1 VLTRRILRSSTFR
14 LVLLY
19 MALVSGSV
27 LVLFGFIY
35 WATAGFMD
43 RQVDVTIEAE
53 IQGLAEQYRRRGLSG
68 LKTVIA
74 ERVARDRGG
83 ASVYLL
89 VDTDLQPVVGNLS
102 GWPSA
107 PVSDDGWLAFTL
119 RERGPDGT
127 EEHRARA
134 RVFLLVGGLRLLVGR
149 DVRDLE
155 ATRSVILGALGWGL
169 AISVGL
175 ALAGGLMM
183 TSSMVR
189 RIEAINETS
198 REIVEGDLTRR
209 IPTSGAGDDF
219 DKLVSNL
226 NGMLERITGLMET
239 VREVSDNIAHDLR
252 TPLTRLRSQ
261 LEIAGAKQE
270 RSDPE
275 ARAAVERAIAEAD
288 SLLDT
293 FQALLR
299 IARIEAEQRREGFAA
314 VDLAPLLNDV
324 VELYEPVAAERG
336 LTIGLQLGETGP
348 IDGDRDLLFQ
358 AVANLLDNAIKYT
371 PAGGRITLGLTAA
384 GEGVEI
390 SVADTG
396 PGIPVDQRERVF
408 DRFHRLE
415 SSRSTPGS
423 GLGLSLV
430 RAVARLH
437 GAVVRL
443 MDNQPGVRVSVLLP
457 RRSGRHAAGMGD
469 TADPS
474 PSLSPRGGGP
484 G

>member
-43 RQVDVTIEAE
+43 RQADVTIEAE
-53 IQGLAEQYRRRGLSG
+53 IQGLAEQYRQRGLGG

-74 ERVARDRGG
+74 ERVAKDPTGS
-83 ASVYLL
+83 SVYLL
-89 VDTDLQPVVGNLS
+89 VDKDLQPIVGNLS
-102 GWPSA
+102 RWPVTPVAEAGW
-107 PVSDDGWLAFTL
+107 VDFTL

-127 EEHRARA
+127 EEHRARGRA
-134 RVFLLVGGLRLLVGR
+134 FLLVGNLRLLVGR

-155 ATRSVILGALGWGL
+155 RTRSLIVGALGWGL

-189 RIEAINETS
+189 RIEAINDTS

-209 IPTSGAGDDF
+209 IPASGAGDDF
-219 DKLVSNL
+219 DRLVGNL
-226 NGMLERITGLMET
+226 NGMLDRITGLMET
-239 VREVSDNIAHDLR
+239 VRQVSDNIAHDLR
-252 TPLTRLRSQ
+252 TPLTRLRRR
-261 LEIAGAKQE
+261 LEIARAQQGDG
-270 RSDPE
+270 DPE
-275 ARAAVERAIAEAD
+275 ARAAVEQAIEEAD
-288 SLLDT
+288 GLLAT

-314 VDLAPLLNDV
+314 VELGPLLTDV
-324 VELYEPVAAERG
+324 AELYEPVAADRDQ
-336 LTIGLQLGETGP
+336 TIALQVTDGVV

-358 AVANLLDNAIKYT
+358 AVANLVDNAIKYT
-371 PAGGRITLGLTAA
+371 PIGGHIVLGLRLA
-384 GEGVEI
+384 GDAVEL

-396 PGIPVDQRERVF
+396 PGIPADQRERVF

-437 GAVVRL
+437 GATIRL
-443 MDNQPGVRVSVLLP
+443 TDNAPGLRVTLALP
-457 RRSGRHAAGMGD
+457 RRAGSRAG
-469 TADPS
+469 
-474 PSLSPRGGGP
+474 
-484 G
+484 

>member
-1 VLTRRILRSSTFR
+1 MLTRRILRSSTFR

-53 IQGLAEQYRRRGLSG
+53 IQGLAEQYRRRGLGG

-74 ERVARDRGG
+74 ERVGKDPGG
-83 ASVYLL
+83 SSVYLL
-89 VDTDLQPVVGNLS
+89 VDADLQPVVGNLS
-102 GWPSA
+102 GWPTV
-107 PVSDDGWLAFTL
+107 PVAEDGWLNFTL

-127 EEHRARA
+127 EEHRARG
-134 RVFLLVGGLRLLVGR
+134 RMFLLVGNLHLLVGR

-155 ATRSVILGALGWGL
+155 ATRSLIVGALGWGL

-189 RIEAINETS
+189 RIEAINDTS

-209 IPTSGAGDDF
+209 IPASGADDDF
-219 DKLVSNL
+219 DKLVANL
-226 NGMLERITGLMET
+226 NGMLDRITGLMDA
-239 VREVSDNIAHDLR
+239 VRQVSDNIAHDLR
-252 TPLTRLRSQ
+252 TPLTRLRSR
-261 LEIAGAKQE
+261 LEIARAQQGQSAA
-270 RSDPE
+270 E
-275 ARAAVERAIAEAD
+275 ARTAIEQAIEEAD
-288 SLLDT
+288 SLLST

-314 VDLAPLLNDV
+314 VALGPLLTDV
-324 VELYEPVAAERG
+324 AELYEPVAAEHG
-336 LTIGLQLGETGP
+336 QMLTVDLSKPLTTE
-348 IDGDRDLLFQ
+348 GDRDLLFQ
-358 AVANLLDNAIKYT
+358 AVANLVDNAIKYT
-371 PAGGRITLGLTAA
+371 PSGGRIVLGLQA
-384 GEGVEI
+384 GGEAVELY
-390 SVADTG
+390 VADSG
-396 PGIPVDQRERVF
+396 PGIPADQQERVF

-415 SSRSTPGS
+415 TSRSTPGS

-437 GAVVRL
+437 GAGIRVT
-443 MDNQPGVRVSVLLP
+443 DNQPGTRIALLLP
-457 RRSGRHAAGMGD
+457 SRPEGSAVA
-469 TADPS
+469 
-474 PSLSPRGGGP
+474 
-484 G
+484 

>member
-43 RQVDVTIEAE
+43 RQADVTIEAE
-53 IQGLAEQYRRRGLSG
+53 IQGLAEQYRQRGLGG

-74 ERVARDRGG
+74 ERVAKDPTGS
-83 ASVYLL
+83 SVYLL
-89 VDTDLQPVVGNLS
+89 VDKDLQPIVGNLS
-102 GWPSA
+102 RWPVTPVAEAGW
-107 PVSDDGWLAFTL
+107 VDFTL

-127 EEHRARA
+127 EEHRARGRA
-134 RVFLLVGGLRLLVGR
+134 FLLVGNLRLLVGR

-155 ATRSVILGALGWGL
+155 RTRSLIVGALGWGL

-189 RIEAINETS
+189 RIEAINDTS

-209 IPTSGAGDDF
+209 IPASGAGDDF
-219 DKLVSNL
+219 DRLVGNL
-226 NGMLERITGLMET
+226 NGMLDRITGLMET
-239 VREVSDNIAHDLR
+239 VRQVSDNIAHDLR
-252 TPLTRLRSQ
+252 TPLTRLRSR
-261 LEIAGAKQE
+261 LEIARAQQGDG
-270 RSDPE
+270 DPE
-275 ARAAVERAIAEAD
+275 ARAAVEQAIEEAD
-288 SLLDT
+288 GLLAT

-314 VDLAPLLNDV
+314 VELGPLLTDV
-324 VELYEPVAAERG
+324 AELYEPVAADRDQ
-336 LTIGLQLGETGP
+336 TIALQVTDGVV

-358 AVANLLDNAIKYT
+358 AVANLVDNAIKYT
-371 PAGGRITLGLTAA
+371 PIGGHIVLGLRLA
-384 GEGVEI
+384 GDAVEL

-396 PGIPVDQRERVF
+396 PGIPADQRERVF

-437 GAVVRL
+437 GATIRL
-443 MDNQPGVRVSVLLP
+443 TDNAPGLRVALALP
-457 RRSGRHAAGMGD
+457 HRAGARAG
-469 TADPS
+469 
-474 PSLSPRGGGP
+474 
-484 G
+484 

>member
-1 VLTRRILRSSTFR
+1 MLTRRILRSSTFR

-53 IQGLAEQYRRRGLSG
+53 IQGLAEQYRQRGLAG
-68 LKTVIA
+68 LKAVIA
-74 ERVARDRGG
+74 ERVAKDPAG

-89 VDTDLQPVVGNLS
+89 VDHDLQPIVGNLS
-102 GWPSA
+102 GWPA
-107 PVSDDGWLAFTL
+107 AGAAEDGWTDFAL
-119 RERGPDGT
+119 RQRGPDGA

-134 RVFLLVGGLRLLVGR
+134 RTFLLVGNLRLLVGR

-155 ATRSVILGALGWGL
+155 KTRSVIVGALGWGL

-189 RIEAINETS
+189 RIEAINDTS

-219 DKLVSNL
+219 DKLVTNL
-226 NGMLERITGLMET
+226 NGMLDRITGLMET
-239 VREVSDNIAHDLR
+239 VRQVSDNIAHDLR
-252 TPLTRLRSQ
+252 TPLTRLRSR
-261 LEIAGAKQE
+261 LEIA
-270 RSDPE
+270 
-275 ARAAVERAIAEAD
+275 RAQPGRPDGEGRVAVEQAIEEAD
-288 SLLDT
+288 GLLST

-314 VDLAPLLNDV
+314 VDLAPLLTDV
-324 VELYEPVAAERG
+324 AELYEPVATERDQALG
-336 LTIGLQLGETGP
+336 VQLLEVVP
-348 IDGDRDLLFQ
+348 VDGDRDLLFQ
-358 AVANLLDNAIKYT
+358 AVANLVDNAIKYT
-371 PAGGRITLGLTAA
+371 PPGGRIVLGLAPA
-384 GEGVEI
+384 RDGAEVY
-390 SVADTG
+390 VADTG
-396 PGIPVDQRERVF
+396 PGIPADQRERVF

-437 GAVVRL
+437 RATIRL
-443 MDNQPGVRVSVLLP
+443 TDNGPGLRVTLVLP
-457 RRSGRHAAGMGD
+457 RRSALPR
-469 TADPS
+469 S
-474 PSLSPRGGGP
+474 P
-484 G
+484 

>member
-1 VLTRRILRSSTFR
+1 MLTHRILRSSTFR

-53 IQGLAEQYRRRGLSG
+53 IQGLAEQYRRRGLGG

-74 ERVARDRGG
+74 ERVARDPAG

-89 VDTDLQPVVGNLS
+89 VDADLQPVVGNLS
-102 GWPSA
+102 RWPVA
-107 PVSDDGWLAFTL
+107 PVSEEGWLDFSL

-127 EEHRARA
+127 EEHRARGRA
-134 RVFLLVGGLRLLVGR
+134 FLLVGNLRLLVGR

-155 ATRSVILGALGWGL
+155 ATRSLILGALGWGL

-189 RIEAINETS
+189 RIEAINDTS
-198 REIVEGDLTRR
+198 REIVEGDLARR
-209 IPTSGAGDDF
+209 IPTTGAGDDF
-219 DKLVSNL
+219 DKLVANL
-226 NGMLERITGLMET
+226 NGMLDRITGLMDT
-239 VREVSDNIAHDLR
+239 VRQVSDNIAHDLR
-252 TPLTRLRSQ
+252 TPLTRLRSR
-261 LEIAGAKQE
+261 LEIARAQQGAG
-270 RSDPE
+270 DPE
-275 ARAAVERAIAEAD
+275 ARAAVEQAIEEAD
-288 SLLDT
+288 ALLAT

-314 VDLAPLLNDV
+314 VELGPLLTDV
-324 VELYEPVAAERG
+324 AELYEPVAAEREQV
-336 LTIGLQLGETGP
+336 IALQVADG
-348 IDGDRDLLFQ
+348 ISVDGDRDLLFQ
-358 AVANLLDNAIKYT
+358 AVANLVDNAIKYT
-371 PAGGRITLGLTAA
+371 PIGGRIVLGLRPVGEAA
-384 GEGVEI
+384 EL

-396 PGIPVDQRERVF
+396 PGIPADQRERVF

-423 GLGLSLV
+423 GLGLRVV

-437 GAVVRL
+437 GATIRL
-443 MDNQPGVRVSVLLP
+443 TDNGPGLRVALVLP
-457 RRSGRHAAGMGD
+457 RR
-469 TADPS
+469 
-474 PSLSPRGGGP
+474 
-484 G
+484 

>member
-53 IQGLAEQYRRRGLSG
+53 IQGLAEQYRQRGLAG
-68 LKTVIA
+68 LKAVIA
-74 ERVARDRGG
+74 ERVAKDPTG

-89 VDTDLQPVVGNLS
+89 VDQDLQRIVGNLS
-102 GWPSA
+102 GWPA
-107 PVSDDGWLAFTL
+107 ARAAEDGWTDFAL
-119 RERGPDGT
+119 RERGPDGA

-134 RVFLLVGGLRLLVGR
+134 RTFLLVGNLRLLVGR

-155 ATRSVILGALGWGL
+155 KTRSVIVGALAWGL

-189 RIEAINETS
+189 RIEAINDTS

-219 DKLVSNL
+219 DKLVANL
-226 NGMLERITGLMET
+226 NGMLDRITGLMET
-239 VREVSDNIAHDLR
+239 VRQVSDNIAHDLR
-252 TPLTRLRSQ
+252 TPLTRLRSR
-261 LEIAGAKQE
+261 LEIARAQQGRPDGE
-270 RSDPE
+270 G
-275 ARAAVERAIAEAD
+275 RAAVEQAIEEAD
-288 SLLDT
+288 GLLST

-314 VDLAPLLNDV
+314 VDLAPLLTDV
-324 VELYEPVAAERG
+324 AELYEPVAAERDQA
-336 LTIGLQLGETGP
+336 LAVRLLEVAP
-348 IDGDRDLLFQ
+348 VDGDRDLLFQ
-358 AVANLLDNAIKYT
+358 AVANLVDNAIKYT
-371 PAGGRITLGLTAA
+371 PPGGRIVLGLAPA
-384 GEGVEI
+384 RDGAEVY
-390 SVADTG
+390 VADTG
-396 PGIPVDQRERVF
+396 PGIPADQRERVF

-437 GAVVRL
+437 GATIRL
-443 MDNQPGVRVSVLLP
+443 TDNGPGLRVTLVLP
-457 RRSGRHAAGMGD
+457 RRSAR
-469 TADPS
+469 
-474 PSLSPRGGGP
+474 PRGP
-484 G
+484 

>member
-1 VLTRRILRSSTFR
+1 MLTRRILRSSTFR

-27 LVLFGFIY
+27 LLLFGFIY
-35 WATAGFMD
+35 WATAGFME

-53 IQGLAEQYRRRGLSG
+53 IQGLAEQYRQRGLSG
-68 LKTVIA
+68 LKAVIA
-74 ERVARDRGG
+74 DRVAKDPAGS
-83 ASVYLL
+83 SVYLL
-89 VDTDLQPVVGNLS
+89 VDEDLQPIVGNLS
-102 GWPSA
+102 RWPTA
-107 PVSDDGWLAFTL
+107 PVAEDGWTDFTL

-134 RVFLLVGGLRLLVGR
+134 RAFRLIGNLRLLVGR

-155 ATRSVILGALGWGL
+155 QTRSVIVGALGWGL

-189 RIEAINETS
+189 RIEAINDTS

-209 IPTSGAGDDF
+209 IPASGAGDDF
-219 DKLVSNL
+219 DKLVANL
-226 NGMLERITGLMET
+226 NGMLDRITGLMET
-239 VREVSDNIAHDLR
+239 VRQVSDNIAHDLR
-252 TPLTRLRSQ
+252 TPLTRLRSR
-261 LEIAGAKQE
+261 LEIARAQQGGSAA
-270 RSDPE
+270 E
-275 ARAAVERAIAEAD
+275 ARAAVEQAIEEAD
-288 SLLDT
+288 GLLAT

-299 IARIEAEQRREGFAA
+299 IARIEAGQRRAGFAA
-314 VDLAPLLNDV
+314 VDLGPLLTDV
-324 VELYEPVAAERG
+324 AELYEPVAAERDQ
-336 LTIGLQLGETGP
+336 TIALEVTDGVV

-358 AVANLLDNAIKYT
+358 AVANLVDNAIKYT
-371 PAGGRITLGLTAA
+371 PIGGHIVLGLKRT
-384 GEGVEI
+384 GEAVEL
-390 SVADTG
+390 SVVDTG
-396 PGIPVDQRERVF
+396 PGIPFDQRERVF

-437 GAVVRL
+437 GATIRL
-443 MDNQPGVRVSVLLP
+443 TDNAPGLRVALALP
-457 RRSGRHAAGMGD
+457 RRAA
-469 TADPS
+469 S
-474 PSLSPRGGGP
+474 
-484 G
+484 

>member
-43 RQVDVTIEAE
+43 RQADVTIEAE
-53 IQGLAEQYRRRGLSG
+53 IQGLAEQYRQRGLGG

-74 ERVARDRGG
+74 ERVAKDPTGS
-83 ASVYLL
+83 SVYLL
-89 VDTDLQPVVGNLS
+89 VDKDLQPIVGNLS
-102 GWPSA
+102 RWPVTPVAEAGW
-107 PVSDDGWLAFTL
+107 VDFTL

-127 EEHRARA
+127 EEHRARGRA
-134 RVFLLVGGLRLLVGR
+134 FLLVGNLRLLVGR

-155 ATRSVILGALGWGL
+155 RTRSLIVGALGWGL

-189 RIEAINETS
+189 RIEAINDTS
-198 REIVEGDLTRR
+198 REIIEGDLTRR
-209 IPTSGAGDDF
+209 IPASGAGDDF
-219 DKLVSNL
+219 DRLVGNL
-226 NGMLERITGLMET
+226 NGMLDRITGLMET
-239 VREVSDNIAHDLR
+239 VRQVSDNIAHDLR
-252 TPLTRLRSQ
+252 TPLTRLRSR
-261 LEIAGAKQE
+261 LEIARAQQGDG
-270 RSDPE
+270 DPE
-275 ARAAVERAIAEAD
+275 ARAAVEQAIEEAD
-288 SLLDT
+288 GLLAT

-314 VDLAPLLNDV
+314 VELGPLLTDV
-324 VELYEPVAAERG
+324 AELYEPVAADRDQ
-336 LTIGLQLGETGP
+336 TIALQVTDGVV

-358 AVANLLDNAIKYT
+358 AVANLVDNAIKYT
-371 PAGGRITLGLTAA
+371 PIGGHIVLGLRLA
-384 GEGVEI
+384 GDAVEL

-396 PGIPVDQRERVF
+396 PGIPADQRERVF

-437 GAVVRL
+437 GATIRL
-443 MDNQPGVRVSVLLP
+443 TDNAPGLRVTLALP
-457 RRSGRHAAGMGD
+457 RRAGSRAG
-469 TADPS
+469 
-474 PSLSPRGGGP
+474 
-484 G
+484 

>member
-1 VLTRRILRSSTFR
+1 MLTRRILRSSTFR

-27 LVLFGFIY
+27 LLLFGFIY

-53 IQGLAEQYRRRGLSG
+53 IQGLAEQYRRRGLGG

-74 ERVARDRGG
+74 ERVAKDPGG
-83 ASVYLL
+83 SSVYLL
-89 VDTDLQPVVGNLS
+89 VDSDLQPIVGNLS
-102 GWPSA
+102 RWPAA
-107 PVSDDGWLAFTL
+107 PVSDDGWLDFTL

-127 EEHRARA
+127 EEHRARGRA
-134 RVFLLVGGLRLLVGR
+134 FLLVGNLRLLVGR

-155 ATRSVILGALGWGL
+155 RTRSLIVGALGWGL

-189 RIEAINETS
+189 RIEAINDTS

-209 IPTSGAGDDF
+209 IPASGAGDDF
-219 DKLVSNL
+219 DRLVGNL
-226 NGMLERITGLMET
+226 NGMLDRITGLMET
-239 VREVSDNIAHDLR
+239 VRQVSDNIAHDLR
-252 TPLTRLRSQ
+252 TPLTRLRSR
-261 LEIAGAKQE
+261 LEIARAQQGDG
-270 RSDPE
+270 DPE
-275 ARAAVERAIAEAD
+275 ARAAVEQAIEEAD
-288 SLLDT
+288 GLLAT

-314 VDLAPLLNDV
+314 VELGPLLNDV
-324 VELYEPVAAERG
+324 AELYEPVAADRDQ
-336 LTIGLQLGETGP
+336 TIALQVTDGAV

-358 AVANLLDNAIKYT
+358 AVANLVDNAIKYT
-371 PAGGRITLGLTAA
+371 PIGGHIVLGLRPA
-384 GEGVEI
+384 GEAVEL

-396 PGIPVDQRERVF
+396 PGIPADQRERVF

-437 GAVVRL
+437 GATIRL
-443 MDNQPGVRVSVLLP
+443 TDNAPGLRVALALP
-457 RRSGRHAAGMGD
+457 HRAGARAG
-469 TADPS
+469 
-474 PSLSPRGGGP
+474 
-484 G
+484 

>member
-1 VLTRRILRSSTFR
+1 MLTRRILRSSTFR

-43 RQVDVTIEAE
+43 RQADVTIEAE
-53 IQGLAEQYRRRGLSG
+53 IQGLAEQYRQRGLGG

-74 ERVARDRGG
+74 ERVAKDPTGS
-83 ASVYLL
+83 SVYLL
-89 VDTDLQPVVGNLS
+89 VDKDLQPIVGNLS
-102 GWPSA
+102 RWPVTPVAEAGW
-107 PVSDDGWLAFTL
+107 VDFTL

-127 EEHRARA
+127 EEHRARGRA
-134 RVFLLVGGLRLLVGR
+134 FLLVGNLRLLVGR

-155 ATRSVILGALGWGL
+155 RTRSLIVGALGWGL

-189 RIEAINETS
+189 RIEAINDTS

-209 IPTSGAGDDF
+209 IPASGAGDDF
-219 DKLVSNL
+219 DRLVGNL
-226 NGMLERITGLMET
+226 NGMLDRITGLMET
-239 VREVSDNIAHDLR
+239 VRQVSDNIAHDLR
-252 TPLTRLRSQ
+252 TPLTRLRSR
-261 LEIAGAKQE
+261 LEIARAQQGDG
-270 RSDPE
+270 DPE
-275 ARAAVERAIAEAD
+275 ARAAVEQAIEEAD
-288 SLLDT
+288 GLLAT

-314 VDLAPLLNDV
+314 VELGPLLTDV
-324 VELYEPVAAERG
+324 AELYEPVAADRDQ
-336 LTIGLQLGETGP
+336 TIALQVTDGVV

-358 AVANLLDNAIKYT
+358 AVANLVDNAIKYT
-371 PAGGRITLGLTAA
+371 PIGGHIVLGLRLA
-384 GEGVEI
+384 GDAVEL

-396 PGIPVDQRERVF
+396 PGIPADQRERVF

-437 GAVVRL
+437 GATIRL
-443 MDNQPGVRVSVLLP
+443 TDNAPGLRVALALP
-457 RRSGRHAAGMGD
+457 HRAGARAG
-469 TADPS
+469 
-474 PSLSPRGGGP
+474 
-484 G
+484 

>member
-53 IQGLAEQYRRRGLSG
+53 IQGLAEQYRQRGLAG
-68 LKTVIA
+68 LKAVIA
-74 ERVARDRGG
+74 ERVAKDPAG

-89 VDTDLQPVVGNLS
+89 VDHDLQPIVGNLS
-102 GWPSA
+102 GWPA
-107 PVSDDGWLAFTL
+107 AGAAEDGWTDFAL
-119 RERGPDGT
+119 RQRGPDGA

-134 RVFLLVGGLRLLVGR
+134 RTFLLVGNLRLLVGR

-155 ATRSVILGALGWGL
+155 KTRSVIVGALGWGL

-189 RIEAINETS
+189 RIEAINDTS

-219 DKLVSNL
+219 DKLVTNL
-226 NGMLERITGLMET
+226 NGMLDRITGLMET
-239 VREVSDNIAHDLR
+239 VRQVSDNIAHDLR
-252 TPLTRLRSQ
+252 TPLTRLRSR
-261 LEIAGAKQE
+261 LEIA
-270 RSDPE
+270 
-275 ARAAVERAIAEAD
+275 RAQPGGPDGEGRVAVEQAIEEAD
-288 SLLDT
+288 GLLST

-314 VDLAPLLNDV
+314 VDLAPLLTDV
-324 VELYEPVAAERG
+324 AELYEPVAAERD
-336 LTIGLQLGETGP
+336 LALAVQLPEVAP
-348 IDGDRDLLFQ
+348 VDGDRDLLFQ
-358 AVANLLDNAIKYT
+358 AVANLVDNAIKYT
-371 PAGGRITLGLTAA
+371 PPGGRIVLGLAPA
-384 GEGVEI
+384 RDGAEVY
-390 SVADTG
+390 VADTG
-396 PGIPVDQRERVF
+396 PGIPADQRERVF

-437 GAVVRL
+437 RATIRL
-443 MDNQPGVRVSVLLP
+443 TDNGPGLRVTLVLP
-457 RRSGRHAAGMGD
+457 RRSALAR
-469 TADPS
+469 S
-474 PSLSPRGGGP
+474 P
-484 G
+484 

>member
-43 RQVDVTIEAE
+43 RQADVTIEAE
-53 IQGLAEQYRRRGLSG
+53 IQGLAEQYRQRGLGG

-74 ERVARDRGG
+74 ERVAKDPTGS
-83 ASVYLL
+83 SVYLL
-89 VDTDLQPVVGNLS
+89 VDKDLQPIVGNLS
-102 GWPSA
+102 RWPVTPVAEAGW
-107 PVSDDGWLAFTL
+107 VDFTL

-127 EEHRARA
+127 EEHRARGRA
-134 RVFLLVGGLRLLVGR
+134 FLLVGNLRLLVGR

-155 ATRSVILGALGWGL
+155 RTRSLIVGALGWGL

-189 RIEAINETS
+189 RIEAINDTS

-209 IPTSGAGDDF
+209 IPASGAGDDF
-219 DKLVSNL
+219 DRLVGNL
-226 NGMLERITGLMET
+226 NGMLDRITGLMET
-239 VREVSDNIAHDLR
+239 VRQVSDNIAHDLR
-252 TPLTRLRSQ
+252 TPLTRLRSR
-261 LEIAGAKQE
+261 LEIARAQQGDG
-270 RSDPE
+270 DPE
-275 ARAAVERAIAEAD
+275 ARAAVEQAIEEAD
-288 SLLDT
+288 GLLAT

-314 VDLAPLLNDV
+314 VELGPLLTDV
-324 VELYEPVAAERG
+324 AELYEPVAADRDQ
-336 LTIGLQLGETGP
+336 TIALQVTDGVV

-358 AVANLLDNAIKYT
+358 AVANLVDNAIKYT
-371 PAGGRITLGLTAA
+371 PIGGHIVLGLRLA
-384 GEGVEI
+384 GDAVEL

-396 PGIPVDQRERVF
+396 PGIPADQRERVF

-437 GAVVRL
+437 GATIRL
-443 MDNQPGVRVSVLLP
+443 TDNAPGLRVTLALP
-457 RRSGRHAAGMGD
+457 RRAGSRAG
-469 TADPS
+469 
-474 PSLSPRGGGP
+474 
-484 G
+484 

>member
-53 IQGLAEQYRRRGLSG
+53 VQGLAEQYRRRGLSG

-74 ERVARDRGG
+74 ERVAKDRGG
-83 ASVYLL
+83 SSVYLL
-89 VDTDLQPVVGNLS
+89 VDADLQPVVGNLS
-102 GWPSA
+102 GWPTV
-107 PVSDDGWLAFTL
+107 PVSDDGWLNFAL

-134 RVFLLVGGLRLLVGR
+134 RTFLLVGDLRLLVGR

-155 ATRSVILGALGWGL
+155 ATRALILGALGWGL

-175 ALAGGLMM
+175 ALGGGLMM

-219 DKLVSNL
+219 DKLVANL
-226 NGMLERITGLMET
+226 NGMLDRITGLMET
-239 VREVSDNIAHDLR
+239 VRQVSDNIAHDLR

-261 LEIAGAKQE
+261 LEMARAHQD

-275 ARAAVERAIAEAD
+275 ARAAVERAIEAAD
-288 SLLDT
+288 GLLDT

-299 IARIEAEQRREGFAA
+299 IARIEAEQRREGFAK
-314 VDLAPLLNDV
+314 VDLAPLLTDV
-324 VELYEPVAAERG
+324 AELYEPVAAERAQ
-336 LTIGLQLGETGP
+336 TIALRLGTAEP
-348 IDGDRDLLFQ
+348 VDGDRDLLFQ

-371 PAGGRITLGLTAA
+371 PPGGRITLALKTT
-384 GEGVEI
+384 GEGVEV

-396 PGIPVDQRERVF
+396 PGIPADQRERVF

-415 SSRSTPGS
+415 GSRSTPGS

-437 GAVVRL
+437 GAILRVT
-443 MDNQPGVRVSVLLP
+443 DNQPGVRVSLLLIP
-457 RRSGRHAAGMGD
+457 RPEGRPTGA
-469 TADPS
+469 
-474 PSLSPRGGGP
+474 
-484 G
+484 

>member
-1 VLTRRILRSSTFR
+1 MLTRRILRSSTFR

-27 LVLFGFIY
+27 LLLFAFIY
-35 WATAGFMD
+35 WATAGFME

-53 IQGLAEQYRRRGLSG
+53 IQGLAEQYRQRGLNG
-68 LKTVIA
+68 LKAVIA
-74 ERVARDRGG
+74 DRVAKDPGG
-83 ASVYLL
+83 SSVYLL
-89 VDTDLQPVVGNLS
+89 ADKELQPIVGNLS
-102 GWPSA
+102 GWPTA
-107 PVSDDGWLAFTL
+107 RMGEDGWADFTL

-134 RVFLLVGGLRLLVGR
+134 RAFLLVGSLRLLVGR

-155 ATRSVILGALGWGL
+155 RTRSVIIGALGWGL

-189 RIEAINETS
+189 RIEAINDTS

-209 IPTSGAGDDF
+209 IPASGSGDDF
-219 DKLVSNL
+219 DKLVGNL
-226 NGMLERITGLMET
+226 NGMLDRITGLMET
-239 VREVSDNIAHDLR
+239 VRQVSDNIAHDLR
-252 TPLTRLRSQ
+252 TPLTRLRSR
-261 LEIAGAKQE
+261 LEIARAQQGQ
-270 RSDPE
+270 SDLE
-275 ARAAVERAIAEAD
+275 ARAAVEQAIEEAD
-288 SLLDT
+288 GLLAT

-299 IARIEAEQRREGFAA
+299 IARIEAEQRRAGFAA
-314 VDLAPLLNDV
+314 VDLAPLLIDV
-324 VELYEPVAAERG
+324 AELYEPVAAERDQS
-336 LTIGLQLGETGP
+336 LTLEVRELVPP

-358 AVANLLDNAIKYT
+358 AVANLVDNAIKYT
-371 PAGGRITLGLTAA
+371 PTGGHIVLGLKRT
-384 GEGVEI
+384 GEAVDLW
-390 SVADTG
+390 VADTG
-396 PGIPVDQRERVF
+396 PGIPADQRERVF

-437 GAVVRL
+437 GASIRL
-443 MDNQPGVRVSVLLP
+443 TDNAPGLRIAMRLP
-457 RRSGRHAAGMGD
+457 RRAG
-469 TADPS
+469 A
-474 PSLSPRGGGP
+474 
-484 G
+484 

>member
-1 VLTRRILRSSTFR
+1 MLTRRILRSSTFR

-53 IQGLAEQYRRRGLSG
+53 IQGLAEQYRQRGLAG
-68 LKTVIA
+68 LKAVIA
-74 ERVARDRGG
+74 ERVAKDPAG

-89 VDTDLQPVVGNLS
+89 VDHDLQPIVGNLS
-102 GWPSA
+102 GWPA
-107 PVSDDGWLAFTL
+107 AGAAEDGWTDFAL
-119 RERGPDGT
+119 RERGPDGA

-134 RVFLLVGGLRLLVGR
+134 RTFLLVGNLRLLVGR

-155 ATRSVILGALGWGL
+155 KTRSVIVGALGWGL

-189 RIEAINETS
+189 RIEAINDTS

-219 DKLVSNL
+219 DKLVTNL
-226 NGMLERITGLMET
+226 NGMLDRITGLMET
-239 VREVSDNIAHDLR
+239 VRQVSDNIAHDLR
-252 TPLTRLRSQ
+252 TPLTRLRSR
-261 LEIAGAKQE
+261 LEIARAQQGGSSA
-270 RSDPE
+270 E
-275 ARAAVERAIAEAD
+275 ARAAVEQAIEEAD
-288 SLLDT
+288 GLLST

-299 IARIEAEQRREGFAA
+299 IARIEAGQRRAGFAA
-314 VDLAPLLNDV
+314 VELGPLLTDV
-324 VELYEPVAAERG
+324 AELYEPVAAERDQAIALEVTDG
-336 LTIGLQLGETGP
+336 VV

-358 AVANLLDNAIKYT
+358 AVANLVDNAIKYT
-371 PAGGRITLGLTAA
+371 PAGGRIVLGLLPTASGA
-384 GEGVEI
+384 EVY
-390 SVADTG
+390 VADTG
-396 PGIPVDQRERVF
+396 PGIPADQRERVF

-437 GAVVRL
+437 GATIRL
-443 MDNQPGVRVSVLLP
+443 GDEAPGLRVTLALP
-457 RRSGRHAAGMGD
+457 RRA
-469 TADPS
+469 TP
-474 PSLSPRGGGP
+474 PRGP
-484 G
+484 

>member
-1 VLTRRILRSSTFR
+1 MLTRRILRSSTFR

-43 RQVDVTIEAE
+43 RQADVTIEAE
-53 IQGLAEQYRRRGLSG
+53 IQGLAEQYRQRGLGG

-74 ERVARDRGG
+74 ERVAKDPTGS
-83 ASVYLL
+83 SVYLL
-89 VDTDLQPVVGNLS
+89 VDKDLQPIVGNLS
-102 GWPSA
+102 RWPVTPVAEAGW
-107 PVSDDGWLAFTL
+107 VDFTL

-127 EEHRARA
+127 EEHRARGRA
-134 RVFLLVGGLRLLVGR
+134 FLLVGNLRLLVGR

-155 ATRSVILGALGWGL
+155 RTRSLIVGALGWGL

-189 RIEAINETS
+189 RIEAINDTS

-209 IPTSGAGDDF
+209 IPASGAGDDF
-219 DKLVSNL
+219 DRLVGNL
-226 NGMLERITGLMET
+226 NGMLDRITGLMET
-239 VREVSDNIAHDLR
+239 VRQVSDNIAHDLR
-252 TPLTRLRSQ
+252 TPLTRLRSR
-261 LEIAGAKQE
+261 LEIARAQQGDG
-270 RSDPE
+270 DPE
-275 ARAAVERAIAEAD
+275 ARAAVEQAIEEAD
-288 SLLDT
+288 GLLAT

-314 VDLAPLLNDV
+314 VELGPLLTDV
-324 VELYEPVAAERG
+324 AELYEPVAADRDQ
-336 LTIGLQLGETGP
+336 TIALQVTDGVV

-358 AVANLLDNAIKYT
+358 AVANLVDNAIKYT
-371 PAGGRITLGLTAA
+371 PIGGHIVLGLRLA
-384 GEGVEI
+384 GDAVEL

-396 PGIPVDQRERVF
+396 PGIPADQRERVF

-437 GAVVRL
+437 GATIRL
-443 MDNQPGVRVSVLLP
+443 TDNAPGLRVTLALP
-457 RRSGRHAAGMGD
+457 RRAGSRAG
-469 TADPS
+469 
-474 PSLSPRGGGP
+474 
-484 G
+484 

>member
-1 VLTRRILRSSTFR
+1 MLTRRILRSSTFR

-43 RQVDVTIEAE
+43 RQADVTIEAE
-53 IQGLAEQYRRRGLSG
+53 IQGLAEQYRQRGLGG

-74 ERVARDRGG
+74 ERVAKDPTGS
-83 ASVYLL
+83 SVYLL
-89 VDTDLQPVVGNLS
+89 VDKDLQPIVGNLS
-102 GWPSA
+102 RWPVTPVAEAGW
-107 PVSDDGWLAFTL
+107 VDFTL

-127 EEHRARA
+127 EEHRARGRA
-134 RVFLLVGGLRLLVGR
+134 FLLVGNLRLLVGR

-155 ATRSVILGALGWGL
+155 RTRSLIVGALGWGL

-189 RIEAINETS
+189 RIEAINDTS

-209 IPTSGAGDDF
+209 IPASGAGDDF
-219 DKLVSNL
+219 DRLVGNL
-226 NGMLERITGLMET
+226 NGMLDRITGLMET
-239 VREVSDNIAHDLR
+239 VRQVSDNIAHDLR
-252 TPLTRLRSQ
+252 TPLTRLRRR
-261 LEIAGAKQE
+261 LEIARAQQGDG
-270 RSDPE
+270 DPE
-275 ARAAVERAIAEAD
+275 ARAAVEQAIEEAD
-288 SLLDT
+288 GLLAT

-314 VDLAPLLNDV
+314 VELGPLLTDV
-324 VELYEPVAAERG
+324 AELYEPVAADRDQ
-336 LTIGLQLGETGP
+336 TIALQVTDGVV

-358 AVANLLDNAIKYT
+358 AVANLVDNAIKYT
-371 PAGGRITLGLTAA
+371 PIGGHIVLGLRLA
-384 GEGVEI
+384 GDAVEL

-396 PGIPVDQRERVF
+396 PGIPADQRERVF

-437 GAVVRL
+437 GATIRL
-443 MDNQPGVRVSVLLP
+443 TDNAPGLRVTLALP
-457 RRSGRHAAGMGD
+457 RRAGSRAG
-469 TADPS
+469 
-474 PSLSPRGGGP
+474 
-484 G
+484 